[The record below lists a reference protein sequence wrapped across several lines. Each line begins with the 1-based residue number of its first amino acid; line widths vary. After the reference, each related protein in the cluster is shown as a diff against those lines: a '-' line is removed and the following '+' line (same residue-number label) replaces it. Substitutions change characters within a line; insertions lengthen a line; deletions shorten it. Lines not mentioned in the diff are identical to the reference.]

1 MNSHFDACNEGQ
13 SDMNFSRRG
22 FMVTSTAAIAARGA
36 GIAVQAP
43 KTKVIL
49 KLVYDHSKGMMRAV
63 ERVVRL

>member
-1 MNSHFDACNEGQ
+1 
-13 SDMNFSRRG
+13 
-22 FMVTSTAAIAARGA
+22 MVTSTAAIAARGA

>member
-1 MNSHFDACNEGQ
+1 MTL
-13 SDMNFSRRG
+13 SRRG
-22 FMVTSTAAIAARGA
+22 FMAASTAALAARGA
-36 GIAVQAP
+36 GVALQAP